1 MLLNWKALSLQSVR
15 VKLAE
20 FALLPLRLVV
30 GYGFMAH
37 GYAKL
42 ARGPADFIHILGALG
57 VPVPGLMGW
66 LTIGT
71 ELIGGFAVLIGAFV
85 MLVSAPLAAI
95 LVVAA
100 LTVHLQYGFSTIKLQ
115 AVTAAGVQF
124 GQPGFELD
132 LLYLACLVTLVL
144 SGPGPFAIDNL
155 LAHRYEE
162 IICQKV

>member
-1 MLLNWKALSLQSVR
+1 MLLNWKIRLQSIR

-20 FALLPLRLVV
+20 FALVPLRLVV

-42 ARGPADFIHILGALG
+42 ARGPANFIHILGALG

-66 LTIGT
+66 LTIAT

-85 MLVSAPLAAI
+85 MLVSGPLAAI

-100 LTVHLQYGFSTIKLQ
+100 LTVHLRYGFSTIKLQ

-132 LLYLACLVTLVL
+132 LVYLACLVTLVL
-144 SGPGPFAIDNL
+144 SGPGPFAVDNL
-155 LAHRYEE
+155 LAHRYDE